1 MELSKS
7 FEPSAIEDR
16 WYDFWESSGYF
27 TAQSTAAQS
36 STAHSNAGDIADKG
50 SYCIQL
56 PPPNVTGTLHMG
68 HAFQQTLMDALVRY
82 QRMRGLETNWVVG
95 TDHAGIA
102 TQLVVE
108 RQLEVEGKTRHDL
121 GREAFVE
128 RVWHWKQQSGA
139 TIMRQMRR
147 LGASANWSYAD
158 TEGDNAGY
166 FTMDERMSRTVIE
179 VFVRLYEDGLIYRGK
194 RLVNWDPVL
203 GTAVSDL
210 EVDSEE
216 ENGRIWEIRYPDTDG
231 GPGLVVATTRPETM
245 LGDIAVAI
253 NPTDKRYTALVG
265 KQLVLPLTG
274 RTIPIIADDYVDAEF
289 GTGCVKITPAHDFN
303 DYLVGQRHGFEP
315 INVLTLDAKMNDNA
329 PEAYRGVDR
338 FEARK
343 RILADLQ
350 QQGLLVSEKPHKLKV
365 PRSGRT
371 GVIVEPML
379 TDQWFVKMDGLASNA
394 LKAVADGKVQFFPE
408 HWTSTYNHWLE
419 NIQDWCISRQLWW
432 GHQIPAWYDDS
443 GNVYVAR
450 NEADAKKHAKH
461 QGYKGTLRRDA
472 DVLDTWFSSAL
483 VPFTSL
489 GWPDETDDLKKYL
502 PSDVLVTGFDIIFF
516 WVARMIMMTL
526 HFTGEVPFRDVY
538 INAIVRDADGQK
550 MSKSKGNTLDPLDL
564 LDGITLPALIEK
576 STVGL
581 LRADHKDKIEKYL
594 RRNFPNGIPAFGADA
609 LRFTFASLAT
619 FARTLNFDLNR
630 CEGYRNFCN
639 KLWNATRFVLMNCE
653 GKDCGLQSH
662 DAAACAPGGY
672 LDFSQADRWI
682 VSQLQRT
689 EADVAK
695 GFEEYRFDNVASAIY
710 KFVWDE
716 YCDWYLEIA
725 KVQIQTGDEA
735 QQRATRRTLI
745 RVLETTLRLAHPIIP
760 FITEELWQKVAP
772 LAART
777 GESIMLAPYPEAQLS
792 KIDEN
797 SEAAVAQFK
806 EIVTACRTL
815 RAEMNLSP
823 AQRVPL
829 LVSGDQAFT
838 EQWRA
843 PLTAL
848 AKLSEV
854 KFVDGDLPAADAPVA
869 VVGDFKLMLKIEI
882 DVAAER
888 ERLGKEIARL
898 EGEIAKAK
906 GKLSNKKFVERAPEK
921 IVSQEKERL
930 AGFTSTLEKI
940 KGQLSR
946 LA

>member
-1 MELSKS
+1 MELAKS
-7 FEPSAIEDR
+7 FEPNAIENR
-16 WYDFWESSGYF
+16 WYEFWESHGYF
-27 TAQSTAAQS
+27 AARSAAQE
-36 STAHSNAGDIADKG
+36 GDEKQG

-68 HAFQQTLMDALVRY
+68 HAFQQTLMDALIRY
-82 QRMRGLETNWVVG
+82 NRMRGLDTNWVVG

-121 GREAFVE
+121 GREQFVE
-128 RVWHWKQQSGA
+128 RVWQWKQHSGA

-147 LGASANWSYAD
+147 LGASANWGYAD
-158 TEGDNAGY
+158 TEGGNAGY
-166 FTMDERMSRTVIE
+166 FTMDERMSRAVVD
-179 VFVRLYEDGLIYRGK
+179 VFVQLYEEGLIYRGK

-231 GPGLVVATTRPETM
+231 GTGLVVATTRPETM
-245 LGDIAVAI
+245 LGDIAVAV
-253 NPTDKRYTALVG
+253 NPTDDRYTSLVG

-274 RTIPIIADDYVDAEF
+274 RTIPIIADEYVDAAF

-303 DYLVGQRHGFEP
+303 DYLVGKRHGFEP
-315 INVLTLDAKMNDNA
+315 INVLTLDAKINDTA
-329 PEAYRGVDR
+329 PQAYRGLDR

-343 RILADLQ
+343 RILAELQ
-350 QQGLLVSEKPHKLKV
+350 EQGLLVSEKPHKLKV

-379 TDQWFVKMDGLASNA
+379 TDQWFVKTDGLAAAA
-394 LKAVADGKVQFFPE
+394 LKAVADGDVQFYPE

-432 GHQIPAWYDDS
+432 GHQIPAWYDDD
-443 GNVYVAR
+443 GNIYVAAS
-450 NEADAKKHAKH
+450 EAQAQAKAKQ
-461 QGYKGTLRRDA
+461 QGYTGALRRDS

-489 GWPDETDDLKKYL
+489 GWPEDTPDMKKYL

-526 HFTGEVPFRDVY
+526 HFTGEVPFRHVY
-538 INAIVRDADGQK
+538 INALVRDAEGQK

-564 LDGITLPALIEK
+564 LDGISLPALVEK

-581 LRADHKDKIEKYL
+581 LRAEHKEKIEKYL
-594 RRNFPNGIPAFGADA
+594 RRHFPDGIPAFGADA

-619 FARTLNFDLNR
+619 FARTLNFDLGR

-639 KLWNATRFVLMNCE
+639 KLWNASRFVLMNCE
-653 GKDCGLQSH
+653 GKDCGLDSH

-682 VSQLQRT
+682 VSQLQRA

-695 GFEEYRFDNVASAIY
+695 GFAEYRFDNVASAIY
-710 KFVWDE
+710 QFVWDE

-725 KVQIQTGDEA
+725 KVQIQRGDEA

-745 RVLETTLRLAHPIIP
+745 RVLETILRLAHPVIP
-760 FITEELWQKVAP
+760 FVTEELWQTVAP
-772 LAART
+772 LAGRA
-777 GESIMLAPYPEAQLS
+777 GDSVMLAPYPEAQLS
-792 KIDEN
+792 KIDE
-797 SEAAVAQFK
+797 EAEANVSRFK
-806 EIVTACRTL
+806 GLVTACRTL
-815 RAEMNLSP
+815 RAEMKLSP

-829 LVSGDQAFT
+829 LISGDRSFV

-843 PLTAL
+843 PLAAL
-848 AKLSEV
+848 GKLSEV
-854 KFVDGDLPAADAPVA
+854 STVDGDLPQADAPVEI
-869 VVGDFKLMLKIEI
+869 VGDFKLMLKIEV
-882 DVAAER
+882 DVAEER
-888 ERLGKEIARL
+888 ERLGKEITRL
-898 EGEIAKAK
+898 EGEIAKAN
-906 GKLSNKKFVERAPEK
+906 GKLGNKKFVERAPGE
-921 IVSQEKERL
+921 IVAQEKARL
-930 AGFTSTLEKI
+930 AEFTSTLEKT
-940 KGQLSR
+940 KEQLDR
-946 LA
+946 LS